1 MLSVE
6 SSQRLC
12 RNAGMKKQQFKF
24 GSAKAALFTSLSLIS
39 ALVPAAPAGAAEPV
53 KVIIDTDIGDD
64 IDDAFALALAVTSPK
79 LSVLGVTTAWV
90 DTERRV
96 WLTRRLLAALGRPDI
111 PVAQGPK
118 TATKI
123 EFTQSAWAEGAADKS
138 KAPDAVPFLAGMVAK
153 YPGQIT
159 LIALA
164 PLTNIDALTKA
175 DPKILTGFKSAVM
188 MGGSIHA
195 GYNTYGAIRNPVPS
209 AEYNIAS
216 SPQGLRSLLNSGLPV
231 TMFPLD
237 ASQIKFDEVRR
248 DHVLGFGSAATDAL
262 AALYHQ
268 WRLRNAWGQVTP
280 TLFDSSPVAW
290 LQDPTLCQPKAAHVE
305 VDDKGFTKLDEGPAN
320 VSVCLSINE
329 DAVVKATVDQLAP

>member
-1 MLSVE
+1 MI
-6 SSQRLC
+6 
-12 RNAGMKKQQFKF
+12 AA
-24 GSAKAALFTSLSLIS
+24 AKAVFVAILGVCSLS
-39 ALVPAAPAGAAEPV
+39 ALTSPATAAEPI

-79 LSVLGVTTAWV
+79 LTVLGVTTAWG
-90 DTERRV
+90 DTQKRV
-96 WLTRRLLAALGRPDI
+96 WLTRRLLAAFGRPDI
-111 PVAQGPK
+111 LVAQGPV
-118 TATKI
+118 TGTRI
-123 EFTQSAWAEGAADKS
+123 EFTQSAWADGATDKS
-138 KAPDAVPFLAGMVAK
+138 KAPDTISFMADMVAK

-164 PLTNIDALTKA
+164 PLTNIEAITKA
-175 DPKILTGFKSAVM
+175 DPKILAGFKSVVM

-209 AEYNIAS
+209 AEYNAAS
-216 SPQGLRSLLNSGLPV
+216 SPNGLRQLLASGVPV

-248 DHVLGFGSAATDAL
+248 DQVLGFGSAATDAL

-268 WRLRNAWGQVTP
+268 WRLRNAWGQITP

-290 LQDPTLCQPKAAHVE
+290 LQDPTLCQPKAVHIE
-305 VDDKGFTKLDEGPAN
+305 VDDKGFTKLGEGPAN
-320 VSVCLSINE
+320 GSVCLSIDE
-329 DAVVKATVDQLAP
+329 DAVVKATVGRLAP